1 MYLERIFQVLH
12 DDDDDDAGVEQGG
25 RPSTNGP
32 FEDSVL
38 LLFMVVL

>member
-12 DDDDDDAGVEQGG
+12 VDDDDAGVEQGG